1 MKNRLAVKPIS
12 RQALRNKAKAIRLLC
27 GLGDEPLD
35 VPRFLEYVMQ
45 ELFPDLAVE
54 IVDKFE
60 NESGKCGE
68 FDLFGNAIRIPEDRY
83 EKAIAGDGRARFDI
97 IHECCHKFLITYE
110 NLAFCRY
117 TRELKAYEDPEWQ
130 ADCMAGELLMPAEKI
145 RGMSVDDVASVFG
158 VTPKAASTQLSK
170 V

>member
-1 MKNRLAVKPIS
+1 MGNKLAVKPIT

-45 ELFPDLAVE
+45 ELFPDLAIE
-54 IVDKFE
+54 IVENFE
-60 NESGKCGE
+60 KGKCGE
-68 FDLFGNAIRIPEDRY
+68 FDFFSNAIRIPLDRY
-83 EKAIAGDGRARFDI
+83 EMAVLGDGRARFDI
-97 IHECCHKFLITYE
+97 VHECCHKFLITYE

-117 TRELKAYEDPEWQ
+117 TREPKPYEDPEWQ
-130 ADCMAGELLMPAEKI
+130 ADCLAGELLMPADKI
-145 RGMSVDDVASVFG
+145 RGMSVEDVVEMYG
-158 VTPKAASTQLSK
+158 VTPKAAKTQLSK